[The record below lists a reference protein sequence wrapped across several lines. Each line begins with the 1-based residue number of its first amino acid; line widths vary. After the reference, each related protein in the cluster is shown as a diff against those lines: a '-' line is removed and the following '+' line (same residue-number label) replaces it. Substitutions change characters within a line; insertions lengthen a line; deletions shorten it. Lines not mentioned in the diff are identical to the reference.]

1 MSAPNQVIRIHTLRR
16 QIPGFGDAEYRAHL
30 QEVYGVASCKQLNFV
45 QAAGLIDTLAAMAP
59 KMGAAKEFR
68 RGSATRVDGQYGR
81 ALQALW
87 IAAYNLGVVDKRDD
101 RALLAF
107 VERQTGLSHTRFLKD
122 PADATKAIEGLKAW
136 IAREAGVA
144 WPKNRSP
151 LARKLAI
158 VAAQETIMRRKL
170 PNFTAAAFGNLKG
183 YGASFDRYDEGT
195 LDRLSA
201 AIGGMIRRAREETKG
216 KRRAA

>member
-1 MSAPNQVIRIHTLRR
+1 MSAPNQVTRIHTLRR

-30 QEVYGVASCKQLNFV
+30 MEVYGVDSCKQLNFV

-59 KMGAAKEFR
+59 KGGTAKDFR
-68 RGSATRVDGQYGR
+68 RGSAVRVDGRFGR

-87 IAAYNLGVVDKRDD
+87 ICAWNLGIVRERDD

-107 VERQTGLSHTRFLKD
+107 VERQTGLSHTRFLHD
-122 PADATKAIEGLKAW
+122 AADATKAIEGLKAW
-136 IAREAGVA
+136 IAREGGVA

-151 LARKLAI
+151 LARKLAVLEAQAAI
-158 VAAQETIMRRKL
+158 VRRKL
-170 PNFTAAAFGNLKG
+170 PNFTPAALGNLKG
-183 YGASFDRYDEGT
+183 YGAAFDRYDEST

-201 AIGGMIRRAREETKG
+201 DIGRMIRRDRETE
-216 KRRAA
+216 KRTAA

>member
-1 MSAPNQVIRIHTLRR
+1 MSAPNQVTRIHTLRR

-30 QEVYGVASCKQLNFV
+30 QEVYGVTSCKQLNFV

-68 RGSATRVDGQYGR
+68 RGSATRVAGQYGR

-170 PNFTAAAFGNLKG
+170 PTFSATAFGNLSG
-183 YGASFDRYDEGT
+183 YGAAFDRYDEAT

-201 AIGGMIRRAREETKG
+201 EIGRMIRFAQEAK
-216 KRRAA
+216 KRRKAA